1 MDEQGIIEKV
11 KSEGQ
16 DHVLNYLDELSV
28 EQRQSLLGQ
37 LAKVDF
43 EKVNELA
50 SLIGQEEEEIDFDR
64 VEPAPVEKLM
74 DKDSPG
80 EQRAVQ
86 AGEQALRDD
95 RVACVTVAGG
105 QGTRLK
111 YDAPKGTY
119 PITPVRGK
127 SLFQVHAEK
136 IRGIRRRYGCRL
148 PWFIMTSYE
157 NHEDTQEFFAEH
169 DFFGLG
175 AESVHFF
182 PQQMNPILDEHGH
195 LLLEE
200 KDSLLAGPDGHGGIF
215 EALVVSGMCELL
227 SEGGWDLLSYFQ
239 VDNPLVNVADPRFL
253 GHHVQHE
260 AEFSCKVI
268 PKRDPYEGLGIA
280 VLRDNH
286 PAVIE
291 YIDVPPDVAEERDES
306 GQLRYLYGSI
316 AIHIMNTDFVQRM
329 AREGV
334 QLPWHVAEKNYKSI
348 CPHGTDDRPQE
359 RTCYKF
365 EQFIFESL
373 PEASGCAFVETDRG
387 KEFAPV
393 KNAEGEDSP
402 ATARARMQR
411 LWAEWLAMAGHDLRT
426 HDGDPDRK
434 IEISPLFAD
443 GPQELEQNL
452 PADWEP
458 SHPVVLEP
466 DGE

>member
-1 MDEQGIIEKV
+1 VDEQSIIEKV

-16 DHVLNYLDELSV
+16 AHVLRYIDELSDQ
-28 EQRQSLLGQ
+28 QRKSLLSE
-37 LAKVDF
+37 LEAVDF

-50 SLIGQEEEEIDFDR
+50 SLIGKEEEEIDFDR

-74 DKDSPG
+74 HKDSPK
-80 EQRAVQ
+80 EQRAIQ
-86 AGEQALRDD
+86 AGEEALRDD

-111 YDAPKGTY
+111 YDGPKGTF
-119 PITPVRGK
+119 PITPVNGK
-127 SLFQVHAEK
+127 SLFHVHAEK
-136 IRGIRRRYGCRL
+136 IRATRRRYDCGL

-175 AESVHFF
+175 EDSVHFF

-215 EALVVSGMCELL
+215 EALVNSGMCDVLDD
-227 SEGGWDLLSYFQ
+227 GGWDLLSYFQ
-239 VDNPLVNVADPRFL
+239 VDNPLVKVADPRFL
-253 GHHVQHE
+253 GHHVQQS

-268 PKRDPYEGLGIA
+268 PKRDPSEGLGIA

-291 YIDVPPDVAEERDES
+291 YIDVPPEIAEQRDPS
-306 GQLRYLYGSI
+306 GQLYYLYGSI
-316 AIHIMNTDFVQRM
+316 AIHIMNTGFVQSM
-329 AREGV
+329 AEEGV
-334 QLPWHVAEKNYKSI
+334 DLPWHVAEKNYKSI
-348 CPHGTDDRPQE
+348 SPHSAEDQPQE

-365 EQFIFESL
+365 ERFIFESL
-373 PEASGCAFVETDRG
+373 SEASGCAFVETDRG
-387 KEFAPV
+387 EEFAPV

-411 LWAEWLAMAGHDLRT
+411 LWAKWLAGADHDLRK
-426 HDGDPDRK
+426 HDGSPDRK

-443 GPQELEQNL
+443 SPEELQEKL

-458 SHPVVLEP
+458 SNPVVLEP
-466 DGE
+466 EAE